1 MALSMD
7 EQRILAEIERRLAAD
22 DPYLAGN
29 LSAFTRPRLGASI
42 RAAKG
47 RLLATVVAVAAVA
60 LAALVIY
67 SFVPFRVIAR
77 QNDQPSGQQTTQQA
91 KAKASSRQ
99 RQARRPPP
107 RARPRSPVP
116 PSPCRQPSGS
126 RPQYPASTAPG

>member
-91 KAKASSRQ
+91 KQPATASPPAATASAAPVTSATQPLPSAIRK
-99 RQARRPPP
+99 QA
-107 RARPRSPVP
+107 PVA
-116 PSPCRQPSGS
+116 G
-126 RPQYPASTAPG
+126 

>member
-47 RLLATVVAVAAVA
+47 RLLATVAAVAAVA
-60 LAALVIY
+60 LAALMIY

-77 QNDQPSGQQTTQQA
+77 QNDQPPGQRTTQQA
-91 KAKASSRQ
+91 TASQPAASQ
-99 RQARRPPP
+99 PTASASAPSPASLRPPQP
-107 RARPRSPVP
+107 ARVP
-116 PSPCRQPSGS
+116 AGG
-126 RPQYPASTAPG
+126 PAIR

>member
-77 QNDQPSGQQTTQQA
+77 QNDQPPGQQTTQQA
-91 KAKASSRQ
+91 TARPPAATASASPVTSGSPPPPLS
-99 RQARRPPP
+99 ARRPAP
-107 RARPRSPVP
+107 R
-116 PSPCRQPSGS
+116 
-126 RPQYPASTAPG
+126 

>member
-91 KAKASSRQ
+91 KASPPAATASTSASPVASGPPPPPAS
-99 RQARRPPP
+99 ARRPAP
-107 RARPRSPVP
+107 R
-116 PSPCRQPSGS
+116 
-126 RPQYPASTAPG
+126 

>member
-42 RAAKG
+42 KAAKG
-47 RLLATVVAVAAVA
+47 RLLATVVAIAAVA
-60 LAALVIY
+60 VAALMIY

-77 QNDQPSGQQTTQQA
+77 QNDQPPGQQTTQQA
-91 KAKASSRQ
+91 
-99 RQARRPPP
+99 
-107 RARPRSPVP
+107 ARPA
-116 PSPCRQPSGS
+116 QPAASASASG
-126 RPQYPASTAPG
+126 PAPIS

>member
-91 KAKASSRQ
+91 KASPPAASASPVTTGPPPPPPS
-99 RQARRPPP
+99 ARRPAL
-107 RARPRSPVP
+107 R
-116 PSPCRQPSGS
+116 
-126 RPQYPASTAPG
+126 

>member
-77 QNDQPSGQQTTQQA
+77 QNDQPPGQQTTQQA
-91 KAKASSRQ
+91 KASPPAATASASPVTSDTPPL
-99 RQARRPPP
+99 PPP
-107 RARPRSPVP
+107 ARGTAPVP
-116 PSPCRQPSGS
+116 R
-126 RPQYPASTAPG
+126 

>member
-77 QNDQPSGQQTTQQA
+77 QNDQPPGQQTTQQA
-91 KAKASSRQ
+91 TAKQQATASRPAGTASAAPVTRATQ
-99 RQARRPPP
+99 PQPSAIWKQA
-107 RARPRSPVP
+107 PVP
-116 PSPCRQPSGS
+116 G
-126 RPQYPASTAPG
+126 

>member
-29 LSAFTRPRLGASI
+29 LSAFTRPRLVASI

-77 QNDQPSGQQTTQQA
+77 QNDQPPGQQTTQQA
-91 KAKASSRQ
+91 KASPPTAAAS
-99 RQARRPPP
+99 A
-107 RARPRSPVP
+107 SPVTSDTP
-116 PSPCRQPSGS
+116 ALPAPTRQ
-126 RPQYPASTAPG
+126 TAPVPR

>member
-47 RLLATVVAVAAVA
+47 RLLAAVVAVAAVA

-77 QNDQPSGQQTTQQA
+77 QNDQPTGQQTTQQA
-91 KAKASSRQ
+91 KASPPAATAST
-99 RQARRPPP
+99 
-107 RARPRSPVP
+107 SPVTSDTASLPAP
-116 PSPCRQPSGS
+116 PARH
-126 RPQYPASTAPG
+126 PAPVAR

>member
-77 QNDQPSGQQTTQQA
+77 QNDQPPGQQTTQQA
-91 KAKASSRQ
+91 TASPPAATASASPVTSGSPPPPPS
-99 RQARRPPP
+99 ARRPAP
-107 RARPRSPVP
+107 R
-116 PSPCRQPSGS
+116 
-126 RPQYPASTAPG
+126 

>member
-47 RLLATVVAVAAVA
+47 RLLATVVAMAAVA
-60 LAALVIY
+60 VAALMIY

-77 QNDQPSGQQTTQQA
+77 QNDQPPDQQTTTQQA
-91 KAKASSRQ
+91 TASQPAAS
-99 RQARRPPP
+99 ASAPSPASVGSPPPP
-107 RARPRSPVP
+107 RA
-116 PSPCRQPSGS
+116 
-126 RPQYPASTAPG
+126 PAAGPALR

>member
-77 QNDQPSGQQTTQQA
+77 QNDQPPGQQTTQQA
-91 KAKASSRQ
+91 KAKAKAKQPATAS
-99 RQARRPPP
+99 PPAATASAAP
-107 RARPRSPVP
+107 VTRATQPM
-116 PSPCRQPSGS
+116 PSAIRQPA
-126 RPQYPASTAPG
+126 PARG

>member
-47 RLLATVVAVAAVA
+47 RLLAAVVAVAAVA

-77 QNDQPSGQQTTQQA
+77 QNDQPPGQQTTQQA
-91 KAKASSRQ
+91 KASPPAATASVAPVTSDTPL
-99 RQARRPPP
+99 PPP
-107 RARPRSPVP
+107 AARLPAPVA
-116 PSPCRQPSGS
+116 R
-126 RPQYPASTAPG
+126 

>member
-47 RLLATVVAVAAVA
+47 RLVATVVAVAAVA

-77 QNDQPSGQQTTQQA
+77 QNDQPPGQQTTQQA
-91 KAKASSRQ
+91 KAKVSPPAATGSADPVTSSPQPLPSAIRK
-99 RQARRPPP
+99 QA
-107 RARPRSPVP
+107 PVA
-116 PSPCRQPSGS
+116 G
-126 RPQYPASTAPG
+126 

>member
-60 LAALVIY
+60 LAALMIY
-67 SFVPFRVIAR
+67 SFVPFRVIVR
-77 QNDQPSGQQTTQQA
+77 QNDHPPGQQTTQQA
-91 KAKASSRQ
+91 TVSQPTASASAPSAATPQ
-99 RQARRPPP
+99 PPP
-107 RARPRSPVP
+107 PSPVP
-116 PSPCRQPSGS
+116 AAG
-126 RPQYPASTAPG
+126 PALH

>member
-42 RAAKG
+42 RAARG

-77 QNDQPSGQQTTQQA
+77 QNDQPPGQQTTQQA
-91 KAKASSRQ
+91 KAKAKAKQPATAS
-99 RQARRPPP
+99 PPAATASAAP
-107 RARPRSPVP
+107 VTRATQPM
-116 PSPCRQPSGS
+116 PSAIRQPA
-126 RPQYPASTAPG
+126 PARG

>member
-29 LSAFTRPRLGASI
+29 LSAFTRPRLAASI

-47 RLLATVVAVAAVA
+47 RVLATVAAAAAVA
-60 LAALVIY
+60 LAALMIY

-77 QNDQPSGQQTTQQA
+77 QNDEPPGQQTSQQA
-91 KAKASSRQ
+91 APVSQPVASAAAPSP
-99 RQARRPPP
+99 AS
-107 RARPRSPVP
+107 ARPSP
-116 PSPCRQPSGS
+116 PSRV
-126 RPQYPASTAPG
+126 PAAGPALH

>member
-47 RLLATVVAVAAVA
+47 RLAATVVAVAAVA

-77 QNDQPSGQQTTQQA
+77 QNDQPPGQRTTQQA
-91 KAKASSRQ
+91 TASPPAATASANPVTTGAPPPPPS
-99 RQARRPPP
+99 ARRPAP
-107 RARPRSPVP
+107 R
-116 PSPCRQPSGS
+116 
-126 RPQYPASTAPG
+126 

>member
-77 QNDQPSGQQTTQQA
+77 QNDQPPGQQTTQQA
-91 KAKASSRQ
+91 KASPPAASASESPVASDTPPLAEPASRQ
-99 RQARRPPP
+99 PA
-107 RARPRSPVP
+107 PVP
-116 PSPCRQPSGS
+116 R
-126 RPQYPASTAPG
+126 

>member
-91 KAKASSRQ
+91 KQPATASPPAATASAASVTSATQPLPSAIRK
-99 RQARRPPP
+99 QA
-107 RARPRSPVP
+107 PVP
-116 PSPCRQPSGS
+116 G
-126 RPQYPASTAPG
+126 

>member
-22 DPYLAGN
+22 DPYLAGS

-47 RLLATVVAVAAVA
+47 RLLATVVAMAAVA
-60 LAALVIY
+60 VAALMIY

-77 QNDQPSGQQTTQQA
+77 QNDQPPAQQTTQQA
-91 KAKASSRQ
+91 KTSQPAASASAPSPVSVAQ
-99 RQARRPPP
+99 SPCHPSRRPAP
-107 RARPRSPVP
+107 R
-116 PSPCRQPSGS
+116 C
-126 RPQYPASTAPG
+126 TE

>member
-42 RAAKG
+42 RAARG

-77 QNDQPSGQQTTQQA
+77 QNDQPPGQQTTQQA
-91 KAKASSRQ
+91 TASPPAATASASPVTSGSPPPPPS
-99 RQARRPPP
+99 ARRPAP
-107 RARPRSPVP
+107 R
-116 PSPCRQPSGS
+116 
-126 RPQYPASTAPG
+126 

>member
-29 LSAFTRPRLGASI
+29 LSAFTRPRLVASI

-47 RLLATVVAVAAVA
+47 RLVATVVAVAAVA

-77 QNDQPSGQQTTQQA
+77 QNDQPPGQGTTQQA
-91 KAKASSRQ
+91 KASPPATASASASPVATGSPPPPPS
-99 RQARRPPP
+99 ARRPAP
-107 RARPRSPVP
+107 R
-116 PSPCRQPSGS
+116 
-126 RPQYPASTAPG
+126 

>member
-29 LSAFTRPRLGASI
+29 LSAFTRPRLVASI

-47 RLLATVVAVAAVA
+47 RLLATVAALAAVAVAA
-60 LAALVIY
+60 LMIY

-77 QNDQPSGQQTTQQA
+77 QQDDQPAGQQTTQQA
-91 KAKASSRQ
+91 KATQPAAAATQPAASVS
-99 RQARRPPP
+99 APSPSSLRPNPV
-107 RARPRSPVP
+107 SPVP
-116 PSPCRQPSGS
+116 GAG
-126 RPQYPASTAPG
+126 PALH

>member
-47 RLLATVVAVAAVA
+47 RLLATVAAMAAVAVAA
-60 LAALVIY
+60 LMIY

-77 QNDQPSGQQTTQQA
+77 QNDQPPDQQTTTQQA
-91 KAKASSRQ
+91 TASQPAAS
-99 RQARRPPP
+99 ASAPSPASVGSSLPPP
-107 RARPRSPVP
+107 VP
-116 PSPCRQPSGS
+116 AAG
-126 RPQYPASTAPG
+126 PALH

>member
-77 QNDQPSGQQTTQQA
+77 QNDQPPGQQTTQQA
-91 KAKASSRQ
+91 KASPPAATASTSASPVASGPPPPPAS
-99 RQARRPPP
+99 ARRPAP
-107 RARPRSPVP
+107 R
-116 PSPCRQPSGS
+116 
-126 RPQYPASTAPG
+126 

>member
-77 QNDQPSGQQTTQQA
+77 QNDQPPGQQTTQQA
-91 KAKASSRQ
+91 KASPPAATASAS
-99 RQARRPPP
+99 PVTSDTP
-107 RARPRSPVP
+107 ARPAPARQTAPVP
-116 PSPCRQPSGS
+116 R
-126 RPQYPASTAPG
+126 

>member
-77 QNDQPSGQQTTQQA
+77 QNDQPPGQQTTQQA
-91 KAKASSRQ
+91 KASPPTAAAS
-99 RQARRPPP
+99 A
-107 RARPRSPVP
+107 SPVTSDTP
-116 PSPCRQPSGS
+116 ALPAPTRQ
-126 RPQYPASTAPG
+126 TAPVPR

>member
-77 QNDQPSGQQTTQQA
+77 QNDQPPGQQTTQQA
-91 KAKASSRQ
+91 TARPPAATASASPVASSSLPPPPS
-99 RQARRPPP
+99 ARRPAP
-107 RARPRSPVP
+107 R
-116 PSPCRQPSGS
+116 
-126 RPQYPASTAPG
+126 

>member
-47 RLLATVVAVAAVA
+47 RLVATVVAVAAVA

-77 QNDQPSGQQTTQQA
+77 QNDQPPGQQTTQQA
-91 KAKASSRQ
+91 KVSPPAATGSADPVTSSPQPLPSAIRK
-99 RQARRPPP
+99 QA
-107 RARPRSPVP
+107 PVA
-116 PSPCRQPSGS
+116 G
-126 RPQYPASTAPG
+126 

>member
-47 RLLATVVAVAAVA
+47 RLLAAVVAVAAVA
-60 LAALVIY
+60 VAALVIY

-77 QNDQPSGQQTTQQA
+77 QTDQPPGQGTTQQA
-91 KAKASSRQ
+91 KASAPAATASTSTSPAGTGSPPPPPSSR
-99 RQARRPPP
+99 RPAP
-107 RARPRSPVP
+107 R
-116 PSPCRQPSGS
+116 
-126 RPQYPASTAPG
+126 

>member
-91 KAKASSRQ
+91 KAKASPPAATASAAPLASATPPLPSAIRK
-99 RQARRPPP
+99 QA
-107 RARPRSPVP
+107 PVP
-116 PSPCRQPSGS
+116 G
-126 RPQYPASTAPG
+126 

>member
-47 RLLATVVAVAAVA
+47 RLLATVIAVAAVA

-77 QNDQPSGQQTTQQA
+77 QNDQPAGQQTTQQA
-91 KAKASSRQ
+91 TASPPAATASASPVTSGPPPPPPS
-99 RQARRPPP
+99 ARRPAP
-107 RARPRSPVP
+107 R
-116 PSPCRQPSGS
+116 
-126 RPQYPASTAPG
+126 

>member
-47 RLLATVVAVAAVA
+47 RLVATVVAMAAVA
-60 LAALVIY
+60 LAALMIY

-77 QNDQPSGQQTTQQA
+77 QNDQPPGQQTTQQA
-91 KAKASSRQ
+91 TASPPAATASAAPVTSATQPLPSAIRK
-99 RQARRPPP
+99 QA
-107 RARPRSPVP
+107 PVA
-116 PSPCRQPSGS
+116 G
-126 RPQYPASTAPG
+126 

>member
-77 QNDQPSGQQTTQQA
+77 QNDQPPGQQTTQQA
-91 KAKASSRQ
+91 KASPPAATASAS
-99 RQARRPPP
+99 PVTSDTPPLPP
-107 RARPRSPVP
+107 RSAGHPAPVP
-116 PSPCRQPSGS
+116 R
-126 RPQYPASTAPG
+126 

>member
-77 QNDQPSGQQTTQQA
+77 QNDQPPGQQTTQQA
-91 KAKASSRQ
+91 KAKVSPPAATASASPVTSDTP
-99 RQARRPPP
+99 APAGTPPG
-107 RARPRSPVP
+107 RRPRSRAEL
-116 PSPCRQPSGS
+116 C
-126 RPQYPASTAPG
+126 

>member
-77 QNDQPSGQQTTQQA
+77 QNDQPPGQQTTQQA
-91 KAKASSRQ
+91 KAKVSPSAATASASPV
-99 RQARRPPP
+99 ASDTP
-107 RARPRSPVP
+107 ARPAPARQTAPVP
-116 PSPCRQPSGS
+116 R
-126 RPQYPASTAPG
+126 